1 MEAKADAEKRK
12 TRRGDRSKTPLGR
25 LVIYRTVKSR
35 EGYVE
40 HQAKVAQ
47 PWDDGTGEGAGAWAD
62 AEAKFPGACT
72 GTVTTLAKPMPGL
85 IWDTMW

>member
-1 MEAKADAEKRK
+1 MEAKTDAEER
-12 TRRGDRSKTPLGR
+12 TESRGDRRKTPPGR
-25 LVIYRTVKSR
+25 PVIYRTVKFR

-47 PWDDGTGEGAGAWAD
+47 PWVDGTGEGEAAWGD

-72 GTVTTLAKPMPGL
+72 GTVTTLSRPMPGL
-85 IWDTMW
+85 T